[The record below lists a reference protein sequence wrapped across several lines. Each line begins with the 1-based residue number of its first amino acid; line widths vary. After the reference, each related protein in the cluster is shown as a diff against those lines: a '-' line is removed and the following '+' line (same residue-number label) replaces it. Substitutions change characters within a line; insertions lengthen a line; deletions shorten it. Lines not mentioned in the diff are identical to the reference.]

1 MSLPVHD
8 LTSVGQMVPVHE
20 PQKDDREPKTRWPL
34 LFWDRVRILVLLA
47 VIFGMSVAIK
57 HDKVPIMSWGEAW
70 QDQVRSKWWLFV
82 LAGLEVIHQLHLF
95 VSERS
100 GGYNQV
106 WEQGVFGRWERR
118 MDKLNPWT
126 RYRLGR
132 MVKVL
137 AWASLG
143 LVIFAAIWGVSFL
156 EAVAQAPGRLWS
168 NPFGGAGMP
177 WFFQFFFL
185 FFYMAFQMIGM
196 FWFLSRGG
204 IDTYMPRDI
213 KTRFADV
220 WGQDKVLDKVKENIL
235 FLERPAEIE
244 SKGGHVP
251 GGMLLWGP
259 PGTGK
264 TLMAEA
270 VAGETGKPYV
280 FVDPGAFVQMF
291 MGIGV
296 LKVKRLFAKLRK
308 LSLRYGGVIVFFDE
322 ADTLGNRGQLSGGF
336 GGMSSDKAQ
345 SVARMQCCNG
355 LHYVG
360 ENTSQMVFSEALA
373 THQSVMAS
381 SDERAPRGRFSP
393 SNLLSPTNIMMGGM
407 GGGGTGTLQ
416 ALLTEMSGLKKPR
429 GMVSRKMRSTL
440 NMKPK
445 DPPKYRILIMMA
457 TNLPSAL
464 DDAMLRPGRIDRKYK
479 VDYPTLEGR
488 KKTFDGYFDKVR
500 HALTDDQI
508 QRLATMSPRA
518 TGASIKDIVNESL
531 IVAIRKGHD
540 TITWPDVLEAKTFKV
555 HGLPDGVAAT
565 ELEQHETAIHEAGH
579 AVAFYFL
586 SRRSVIDIATIEQRG
601 DVGGFVS
608 PVPIEERKFDWRSEM
623 ELDVMVFLASLV
635 AERMF
640 FGGDNSVGVG
650 GDMAGATAIVR
661 RMLSRA
667 AMGESLTSHGSGDDL
682 SDHQRQ
688 EFDQRVEAKLQELY
702 QRTFEL
708 IDANRW
714 FLAAIA
720 HALQQHHTITG
731 EDIDAIYK
739 GHVGP
744 TLDGSVYR
752 SEGFLE
758 QYGAYL
764 ASAQEAHEAQGQ
776 IRVLMPKFEMPSTMA
791 GPAAGGSGS
800 YAGAA
805 PGAQGPTGPY
815 GPYRLAAPTADPRG
829 DSTALPGRRRGPLG

>member
-1 MSLPVHD
+1 MSLPVTD
-8 LTSVGQMVPVHE
+8 LTPISGTAPVHE
-20 PQKDDREPKTRWPL
+20 PPADDRDPKTRWPL
-34 LFWDRVRILVLLA
+34 LFWDRARVLILLMV
-47 VIFGMSVAIK
+47 VFFMSVAIK
-57 HDKVPIMSWGEAW
+57 HDRIPIMSWREALD
-70 QDQVRSKWWLFV
+70 DQARAKWWLFV
-82 LAGLEVIHQLHLF
+82 LAGMEVLHQVHLF
-95 VSERS
+95 VCERA
-100 GGYNQV
+100 GGYNQLWEKGV
-106 WEQGVFGRWERR
+106 WGRWERS
-118 MDKLNPWT
+118 MEKLNPWT

-132 MVKVL
+132 IVKVM
-137 AWASLG
+137 AWGSVA
-143 LVIFAAIWGVSFL
+143 LVVFAAIWGVSFL

-168 NPFGGAGMP
+168 NPFGDAGMP
-177 WFFQFFFL
+177 WFFQFIFL
-185 FFYMAFQMIGM
+185 FAFSAIQIIGM
-196 FWFLSRGG
+196 FWMMSRGG

-213 KTRFADV
+213 KTRFRDV
-220 WGQDKVLDKVKENIL
+220 WGQDKVLEKVKENIL
-235 FLERPAEIE
+235 FLEKPEEIE

-280 FVDPGAFVQMF
+280 FVDPGAFIATFV
-291 MGIGV
+291 GIAP
-296 LKVKRLFAKLRK
+296 LKVRRLFSKLRK
-308 LSLRYGGVIVFFDE
+308 LSLRYGGVIAFFDE

-336 GGMSSDKAQ
+336 NRAAPDEASGAAGL
-345 SVARMQCCNG
+345 QCCNG

-360 ENTSQMVFSEALA
+360 QNTAYASFSEGLR
-373 THQSVMAS
+373 SFRAS
-381 SDERAPRGRFSP
+381 GADVGEPVPLIRRP
-393 SNLLSPTNIMMGGM
+393 LNIIMGGM
-407 GGGGTGTLQ
+407 GAGGSGALQ
-416 ALLTEMSGLKKPR
+416 SLLTEMSGLKKPR
-429 GMVSRKMRSTL
+429 GAVSRKLRSLL

-445 DPPKYRILIMMA
+445 QPPKYRILIMMA
-457 TNLPSAL
+457 TNMPSSL
-464 DDAMLRPGRIDRKYK
+464 DEAMLRPGRIDRKYK

-488 KKTFDGYFDKVR
+488 VKTFNGYLQKVR
-500 HALTDDQI
+500 HVLGEDQVR
-508 QRLATMSPRA
+508 RLAVMSPRA
-518 TGASIKDIVNESL
+518 TGATIKDIVNESL
-531 IVAIRKGHD
+531 IVAIRNGRD
-540 TITWPDVLEAKTFKV
+540 TVTWPDVLEAKTFKL
-555 HGLPDGVAAT
+555 HGMADGVAAT
-565 ELEQHETAIHEAGH
+565 ELEQHETAIHEAAH

-608 PVPIEERKFDWRSEM
+608 PVPIEERKFDWRNEL

-650 GDMAGATAIVR
+650 GDMAGATSTVR

-667 AMGESLTSHGSGDDL
+667 AMGETLTSHGIDDL
-682 SDHQRQ
+682 SDPQRQ
-688 EFDQRVEAKLQELY
+688 EFDVRVEAKLQELY
-702 QRTFEL
+702 QRTFDL

-758 QYGAYL
+758 QYGTYL
-764 ASAQEAHEAQGQ
+764 ASAREAHEEQGQ
-776 IRVLMPKFEMPSTMA
+776 IGMLMPKFEVQPVGEGARAAGVGGAASVLGTYGPLDRYRPRSRPNPDQRGASPDPA
-791 GPAAGGSGS
+791 GPDGSPKLS
-800 YAGAA
+800 DWM
-805 PGAQGPTGPY
+805 PW
-815 GPYRLAAPTADPRG
+815 D
-829 DSTALPGRRRGPLG
+829 